1 MTERVIIIFGYDEQ
15 KSQQISRIIIEDV
28 KLTENIL
35 QLLLHGDPDGGVH
48 DGVDERV
55 EERVCVT

>member
-28 KLTENIL
+28 ELTENIL
-35 QLLLHGDPDGGVH
+35 QLPLHGCPDGRVH
-48 DGVDERV
+48 DGVDDGI
-55 EERVCVT
+55 